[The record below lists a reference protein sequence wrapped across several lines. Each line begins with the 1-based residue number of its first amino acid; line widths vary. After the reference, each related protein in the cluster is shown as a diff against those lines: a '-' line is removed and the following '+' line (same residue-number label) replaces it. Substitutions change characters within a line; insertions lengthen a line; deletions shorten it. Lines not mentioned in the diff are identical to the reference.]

1 MFHNNHRVI
10 IPFLFTVSKNN
21 GSFYSRQNLFFS
33 PCHAFTC
40 FYLHPMK
47 RITCVSLLL
56 IVISAGLKAQQ
67 RYDVVISEL
76 MADPSP
82 PIGLP
87 GAEWVELHNRSGQP
101 VNLQGWRLTDAVSQ
115 SGPMPSY
122 TLYPGRQ
129 VVVCANSAVAALSAY
144 GPCIGVSSFPSL
156 DNEGDQLTLITATGQ
171 IIHALT
177 YSINSYQNDVK
188 KEGGWTLEMI
198 DTDQPCIWAGN
209 WIASIHADGGSPGR
223 PNTVAGQLEDISP
236 PQATHAY
243 MSDSLSIIIEFSSP
257 VDSLAATMIQRF
269 SLIGGPAIVQT
280 GIVEPLATQVRLQ
293 LADTL
298 VPDQVY
304 RLTATDLA
312 GCTGNRLSGVQ
323 QLSVG
328 RSRPVAGAG
337 IIINEVLFH
346 PPPNG
351 SDYIELYHAG
361 STIIDLSQLMIARRG
376 TGSQIQ
382 QFYSLSASPR
392 LFFPDQYLVLT
403 TDARSLA
410 HHYLVR
416 YPERILTLAALP
428 TYPND
433 SGVVVLTDKQGQ
445 VTDEVS
451 YSAKMHFPLIRNP
464 QGVALERIDPNGSS
478 SNSNNWHSAAASAGY
493 GTPGY
498 TNSQLH
504 AQDPPVPGLKLS
516 NTLFTPDNDGQEDLL
531 LISYQWQETGYMIRI
546 KVFDDQG
553 RPVRE
558 LVKNELMGIR
568 GSWKWD
574 GLDNTGRPLPAGIY
588 IIWAELFT
596 LTGKKELFKQPVI
609 LARR

>member
-1 MFHNNHRVI
+1 M
-10 IPFLFTVSKNN
+10 
-21 GSFYSRQNLFFS
+21 
-33 PCHAFTC
+33 
-40 FYLHPMK
+40 
-47 RITCVSLLL
+47 L
-56 IVISAGLKAQQ
+56 IVISAGLSAQQ
-67 RYDVVISEL
+67 RYDIVISEF

-87 GAEWVELHNRSGQP
+87 GTEWIELHNRSGLP
-101 VNLQGWRLTDAVSQ
+101 VNLQSWRLADAASQ

-156 DNEGDQLTLITATGQ
+156 DNEGDQLTLITATSQ
-171 IIHALT
+171 VMHALV
-177 YSINSYQNDVK
+177 YNSSWYQNDVK

-209 WIASIHADGGSPGR
+209 WKASIHADGGSPGR
-223 PNTVAGQLEDISP
+223 PNTVAAQLEDISP
-236 PQATHAY
+236 PQAVHAY
-243 MSDSLSIIIEFSSP
+243 MPDSLSVIIEFSSP
-257 VDSLAATMIQRF
+257 VDSLTATVTQHF
-269 SLIGGPAIVQT
+269 SLIDGPAIVRA

-298 VPDQVY
+298 IPDQVY
-304 RLTATDLA
+304 QLTVTNLTGCSGTLLA
-312 GCTGNRLSGVQ
+312 GMQ
-323 QLSVG
+323 QLPVG
-328 RSRPVAGAG
+328 RSRPVAAAG
-337 IIINEVLFH
+337 IIINEILFH

-351 SDYIELYHAG
+351 YDYVELYHAG
-361 STIIDLSQLMIARRG
+361 KTIADLSQLMIARRG
-376 TGSQIQ
+376 SDGQLQ

-403 TDARSLA
+403 TNAASLA
-410 HHYLVR
+410 HHFHVR
-416 YPERILTLAALP
+416 YPERVLLLAALP
-428 TYPND
+428 SYPND
-433 SGVVVLTDKQGQ
+433 SGVVILTDKQGQ
-445 VTDEVS
+445 VTDEVP

-464 QGVALERIDPNGSS
+464 QGVALERIDPAGPSANG
-478 SNSNNWHSAAASAGY
+478 NNWHSAAASAGY

-498 TNSQLH
+498 ANSQLH
-504 AQDPPVPGLKLS
+504 AQEPPVPGLKLS
-516 NTLFTPDNDGQEDLL
+516 NTLFSPDNDGQDDLL
-531 LISYQWQETGYMIRI
+531 LISYQWQESGYMIRMQ
-546 KVFDDQG
+546 VFDDQG

-558 LVKNELMGIR
+558 LAKNELMGTR